1 MYFFKKEIPKL
12 IIINGDGK
20 MQERKLAKKLA
31 LIALAI
37 SLPLAVGCKSMI
49 TEEQLK
55 EMTDLRAKE
64 HNLTE
69 QIQKKQQEKTKIQA
83 ELNSRNAELKKCS
96 DDKAFIESK
105 ISQWPNVWPDY
116 TPGKPEEEKK

>member
-1 MYFFKKEIPKL
+1 
-12 IIINGDGK
+12 
-20 MQERKLAKKLA
+20 MQERKLARKLS

-49 TEEQLK
+49 TDEQLAQ
-55 EMTDLRAKE
+55 MRDLRAKD

-69 QIQKKQQEKTKIQA
+69 QITKSQAEKSKIQA

-116 TPGKPEEEKK
+116 TPAKPEEEKK